1 MAALFDYSRWDNIVD
16 SDDDAPLMAAPAA
29 PEATVDPVARV
40 GAKNDKTS
48 ATALSRA
55 LALEHSKTTD
65 VAAIAEGLGMAP
77 DQTVASLQD
86 ALVKHGAGG
95 QAAVLPLIAEG
106 APTPPS
112 PARWRARARAA
123 TDAAS
128 ARSAAGTV
136 ARTEAKKQLR
146 LARAL
151 LGSAGGVDELEDTAR
166 AGPGEDLVN
175 VMLRTL
181 EDAETRIAERIV
193 ASAAASDEPGE
204 KTREDKAR
212 GFCVLDDVLAKED
225 ADAIYDHACRALAH
239 GGLRPARGDDGAAEA
254 PLPVALG
261 LPTIAALDASLFDVF
276 ERHEPD
282 DEAAMAYRAAVQAAV
297 GVAYELERGLE
308 LDDALA
314 VPDAVRLAAYA
325 PDGSA
330 RAKRE
335 DWSPYDDA
343 DDREVVA
350 TLFANPLDWTG
361 RTAAAFSL
369 SCAFDRRAPGYDVD
383 DDDEDE
389 DDATARDP
397 EAFAYELAQKLK
409 DQAERRRE
417 AVSATFMGPM
427 YTDLGPSDVTVVEGA
442 TPFEPGDHDKEND
455 IGLVASKNTRSAN
468 DAATAERVLVK
479 GGTPAGTHVPIMV
492 AECLEHLR
500 VGDAAVAVDCTL
512 GYGGHSTAL
521 VARCPAARLGVD
533 RDGEELAK
541 TAARLAEARAAS
553 GEVTLEQMHSN
564 YAAVGDELARR
575 ASRSTLLADLG
586 CSSMQ
591 VDDPE
596 RGFTYKREGP
606 LDMRMDTSRGET
618 AADWLARSS
627 TADALRVAVNDEFA
641 SLDALLASLPDALA
655 PGGRAVVLTFHSG
668 EDRRVKQAFK
678 KGLAANVYSAVARR
692 PVRAS
697 PEERRANSRS
707 GCCKLRWCVRSKD

>member
-40 GAKNDKTS
+40 GAKDGTAS

-65 VAAIAEGLGMAP
+65 VAAIAAGLGMAP
-77 DQTVASLQD
+77 GATVASLQD

-95 QAAVLPLIAEG
+95 QAAVLPLVAEG
-106 APTPPS
+106 PPDAAVV
-112 PARWRARARAA
+112 ARVRAARARRAA

-151 LGSAGGVDELEDTAR
+151 LGSAGGVDELEDTGAFR
-166 AGPGEDLVN
+166 AAGPGEDLVN

-204 KTREDKAR
+204 KTREDKVLHTPFETVLARTAFKLGPGREALASLKAR
-212 GFCVLDDVLAKED
+212 GFCVLDDVLATED
-225 ADAIYDHACRALAH
+225 ADAIYDHASRALTH

-282 DEAAMAYRAAVQAAV
+282 DEAAMAYRAAVQAVV

-335 DWSPYDDA
+335 DWSPYDDG
-343 DDREVVA
+343 DDREIIA
-350 TLFANPLDWTG
+350 TLFVNPRDWSHADGGALVVHDDAGAAHHVLPLPG
-361 RTAAAFSL
+361 RLVVYLARTVPVEDRPCTKRPRFSL

-409 DQAERRRE
+409 DQAERSGE
-417 AVSATFMGPM
+417 AVSAKFMGPM

-455 IGLVASKNTRSAN
+455 IGLV
-468 DAATAERVLVK
+468 
-479 GGTPAGTHVPIMV
+479 
-492 AECLEHLR
+492 
-500 VGDAAVAVDCTL
+500 
-512 GYGGHSTAL
+512 
-521 VARCPAARLGVD
+521 
-533 RDGEELAK
+533 
-541 TAARLAEARAAS
+541 
-553 GEVTLEQMHSN
+553 
-564 YAAVGDELARR
+564 
-575 ASRSTLLADLG
+575 
-586 CSSMQ
+586 
-591 VDDPE
+591 
-596 RGFTYKREGP
+596 
-606 LDMRMDTSRGET
+606 
-618 AADWLARSS
+618 
-627 TADALRVAVNDEFA
+627 
-641 SLDALLASLPDALA
+641 
-655 PGGRAVVLTFHSG
+655 
-668 EDRRVKQAFK
+668 
-678 KGLAANVYSAVARR
+678 
-692 PVRAS
+692 
-697 PEERRANSRS
+697 
-707 GCCKLRWCVRSKD
+707 

>member
-106 APTPPS
+106 AP
-112 PARWRARARAA
+112 
-123 TDAAS
+123 DAA
-128 ARSAAGTV
+128 V
-136 ARTEAKKQLR
+136 AKKQLR

-151 LGSAGGVDELEDTAR
+151 LGSAGGVDELEDTGAA

-204 KTREDKAR
+204 KTREDKVLHTPFETVLARTAFKLGPGREALASLKAR

-282 DEAAMAYRAAVQAAV
+282 DEAAMAYRAAVQAVV

-350 TLFANPLDWTG
+350 TLFANPRDWSHADGGTLVVHDDAGAAHHVLPLPG
-361 RTAAAFSL
+361 RLVVYLARTVPVEDRPCTKRPRFSL

-409 DQAERRRE
+409 DQAERSGE
-417 AVSATFMGPM
+417 AVSAKFMGPM

-442 TPFEPGDHDKEND
+442 TPFEPGDHDKESD
-455 IGLVASKNTRSAN
+455 IGLV
-468 DAATAERVLVK
+468 
-479 GGTPAGTHVPIMV
+479 
-492 AECLEHLR
+492 
-500 VGDAAVAVDCTL
+500 
-512 GYGGHSTAL
+512 
-521 VARCPAARLGVD
+521 
-533 RDGEELAK
+533 
-541 TAARLAEARAAS
+541 
-553 GEVTLEQMHSN
+553 
-564 YAAVGDELARR
+564 
-575 ASRSTLLADLG
+575 
-586 CSSMQ
+586 
-591 VDDPE
+591 
-596 RGFTYKREGP
+596 
-606 LDMRMDTSRGET
+606 
-618 AADWLARSS
+618 
-627 TADALRVAVNDEFA
+627 
-641 SLDALLASLPDALA
+641 
-655 PGGRAVVLTFHSG
+655 
-668 EDRRVKQAFK
+668 
-678 KGLAANVYSAVARR
+678 
-692 PVRAS
+692 
-697 PEERRANSRS
+697 
-707 GCCKLRWCVRSKD
+707 